1 MEVRHVQ
8 EVSVSGYS
16 TVTNNAAE
24 MSPDKGKIPALWQKF
39 DAEVPVDYRGGE
51 RVYGVYYDYES
62 DHTGDFTVL
71 AGFDGSVDKANTK
84 IETITVPAGKYLVFS
99 CTGDMPQIAIDAWT
113 QVWQYFSQ
121 TSTEYQRLFT
131 VDFEHYPNGNAIDV
145 YIAIA

>member
-121 TSTEYQRLFT
+121 TSPEYKRLFT

>member
-1 MEVRHVQ
+1 MEVRHAQ

-24 MSPDKGKIPALWQKF
+24 MSPDKGKIPELWQKF

-51 RVYGVYYDYES
+51 LVYGAYYNYES

-84 IETITVPAGKYLVFS
+84 IETITVPAEKYLVFS

-121 TSTEYQRLFT
+121 TSPEYQRLFT